1 MKKKKRFIKLLACGL
16 CVTML
21 AGCSSKKTDRE
32 AENNVNV
39 KNQDSSIT
47 LSGNESEIITQLKA
61 KYADEAAVEYAE
73 PMYNLEKDH
82 IFTYENLPEEYFDYF
97 DESECF
103 AVYYDSNLENLVDV
117 NYESDYDTRILK
129 ISPNLVFSYDD
140 EQGSTV
146 DDGTWGSRSKFWLVQ
161 KIDLETG
168 KKLDKPI
175 VTVFTIAR
183 ELNTST
189 LEQGVSENGSYSL
202 KWSEVDGADYYEVYR
217 YDEGMDFALLEV
229 TTEKTGCEYEEFET
243 AIWHEQRFEEK
254 YGGTEVDVDEIWQ
267 MNVMLDTIYS
277 YFVVAKTN
285 DGKQSGMSNE
295 CKVRDIANQVPY
307 MVSDDFKEVYEGDTV
322 LALPAYVDVQMVD
335 GSVGQ
340 FLIQYTGAQ
349 ATLLNDGRIMI
360 APSIKNLPISMQYI
374 EFKGMD
380 FDSFMAESSK
390 LKDRENELTTKSVTT
405 NREVNVPFVPEND
418 YRTPDNNNQPQTP
431 ETENSGQIQNL
442 ENEKNEPVQKPEN
455 DSNFDIPEEVLETVY
470 ANTSLSEWIALNM
483 LAHNE
488 EISLADFPESSDTDY
503 LLDAILEAYT
513 QNPLCG
519 IMSKLDYDYST
530 DSLLVGYVLSKEE
543 TVEMQKTSLKKAEEI
558 AADIIKES
566 MSDYEK
572 EEAINRYICDNAEYN
587 NKIMEYI
594 NNDGTISED
603 AVWEYA
609 NSFTPYGI
617 LVENM
622 GVCESYAEAFKLIA
636 DKAGL
641 EVILETGRLDGVN
654 HEWNRVKIENQWYT
668 LDVTNNDCEYL
679 PNCYFNLSDEVAG
692 IILQEDGDALMDKF
706 IPNYTAS
713 DMSNEYYTKNNLYT
727 ENASEAVSLLV
738 DMLMENEMAAV
749 RMNLNYGE
757 DTVDNIVKEVV
768 NEVQLTAGKYYYN
781 AGVISIVKK

>member
-1 MKKKKRFIKLLACGL
+1 MNMKKKKRFIKILACSL

-21 AGCSSKKTDRE
+21 AGCSGKKTDRE
-32 AENNVNV
+32 ADKKVDV
-39 KNQDSSIT
+39 KKQESSIT
-47 LSGNESEIITQLKA
+47 LNGNDSEIITQLKA
-61 KYADEAAVEYAE
+61 KYADETAVEYTE

-82 IFTYENLPEEYFDYF
+82 VFTFENLPEEYFDYF

-103 AVYYDSNLENLVDV
+103 AVYYDSNLENWVDV
-117 NYESDYDTRILK
+117 NYESDYETRTLT
-129 ISPNLVFSYDD
+129 ISPNLVFSYDE
-140 EQGSTV
+140 EQGSAV

-183 ELNTST
+183 ELNTPT
-189 LEQGVSENGSYSL
+189 LEQGVSETGSYSL

-217 YDEGMDFALLEV
+217 YDEEMDYASLEV
-229 TTEKTGCEYEEFET
+229 TTDKNICEYEDFET
-243 AIWHEQRFEEK
+243 STRHEQRFEEK
-254 YGGTEVDVDEIWQ
+254 YGGTEVDGDEKWQ
-267 MNVMLDTIYS
+267 MNEMLDTFYS

-285 DGKQSGMSNE
+285 DGKHSGMSNE
-295 CKVRDIANQVPY
+295 CKVSDIANQIPY
-307 MVSDDFKEVYEGDTV
+307 MVSDDFKEEYEGDTV

-390 LKDRENELTTKSVTT
+390 LKDRENELTTKSATT
-405 NREVNVPFVPEND
+405 NGEINVPFVPEND
-418 YRTPDNNNQPQTP
+418 YETPGNNNPPQTP
-431 ETENSGQIQNL
+431 EEDN
-442 ENEKNEPVQKPEN
+442 NEPIQKPDN
-455 DSNFDIPEEVLETVY
+455 DLNLDISEAVLETVY

-530 DSLLVGYVLSKEE
+530 NSLLVGYVLSKEE
-543 TVEMQKTSLKKAEEI
+543 TVEMQNASLKKAEEI
-558 AADIIKES
+558 AAEIIKEG

-572 EEAINRYICDNAEYN
+572 EEAINRYLCDNAEYN

-594 NNDGTISED
+594 NSDGTISED
-603 AVWEYA
+603 AVLEYA

-617 LVENM
+617 LVENL

-636 DKAGL
+636 EEAGL
-641 EVILETGRLDGVN
+641 DVIIETGRLDGVN

-679 PNCYFNLSDEVAG
+679 PNCYFNLSDDVARM
-692 IILQEDGDALMDKF
+692 ILQEDGDALMDKY

-727 ENASEAVSLLV
+727 ENTSEAVSMLV
-738 DMLMENEMAAV
+738 NMLAESDMAAV
-749 RMNLNYGE
+749 RMNPNYGE
-757 DTVDNIVKEVV
+757 STVDNIVKEVV